1 MVDNYF
7 TVDELEPIK
16 KDIEALVDFLA
27 TRLHEEGK
35 LQSWYIA
42 AILSTIGCISYS
54 VLLADH
60 THFKLCPKFNQ
71 LYTYCW
77 SKMCAEISASCLC
90 FCIMHSSREMLSD
103 IVFQKFLRKS

>member
-7 TVDELEPIK
+7 TADELEPIK

-54 VLLADH
+54 VLMAELIRF
-60 THFKLCPKFNQ
+60 TLCLKFNQ
-71 LYTYCW
+71 LY
-77 SKMCAEISASCLC
+77 SCC
-90 FCIMHSSREMLSD
+90 
-103 IVFQKFLRKS
+103 

>member
-16 KDIEALVDFLA
+16 KDIEVLVDFLA

-54 VLLADH
+54 VLLAELI
-60 THFKLCPKFNQ
+60 HFKL
-71 LYTYCW
+71 
-77 SKMCAEISASCLC
+77 SKILTSFTHVVGAKCVQRFRQVVFAFTLC
-90 FCIMHSSREMLSD
+90 TVVVKCC
-103 IVFQKFLRKS
+103 